1 MTRRTPNAPKA
12 NPTSLLLLDLQQ
24 KLDMQVSGYTGLYL
38 LEGAGEVSGEVVIV
52 KLLAD
57 MLLLID
63 GRQMSERL

>member
-1 MTRRTPNAPKA
+1 
-12 NPTSLLLLDLQQ
+12 
-24 KLDMQVSGYTGLYL
+24 MQVRGYTGLYL

-63 GRQMSERL
+63 GRRMSERL